1 MYQSAACKRTRPI
14 VLCASSSANVDLF
27 RPWLGRHLQCQ
38 SYGML
43 GTRYFSNTQVIPREV
58 SQSQTSVPSRS
69 IANPSKP
76 PPGNTTTATP
86 VFFSVGEYSVI
97 VGCVT
102 FFTQA
107 EVFPATKCSFSIS
120 VPSGRGAGCASG
132 TAPGHIAT

>member
-1 MYQSAACKRTRPI
+1 MCHSAACNRTRPI
-14 VLCASSSANVDLF
+14 ALCASCSDGVDLF

-43 GTRYFSNTQVIPREV
+43 GTRYFSNTQVIPRDV

-86 VFFSVGEYSVI
+86 VFFSVGEYTVM

-102 FFTQA
+102 FSSH
-107 EVFPATKCSFSIS
+107 VHVLPATSLSFTVTVSS
-120 VPSGRGAGCASG
+120 EPGAACASG
-132 TAPGHIAT
+132 ISPGQI